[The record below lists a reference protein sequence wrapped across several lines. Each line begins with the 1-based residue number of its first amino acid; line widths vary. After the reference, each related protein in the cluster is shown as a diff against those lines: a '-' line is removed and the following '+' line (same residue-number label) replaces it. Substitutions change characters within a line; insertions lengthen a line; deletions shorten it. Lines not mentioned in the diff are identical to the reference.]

1 MTLESL
7 AKGKMK
13 DMDFPLLG
21 DSYGSKDDKPQ
32 EIVVFMIGGV
42 TFEEARFVAQIN
54 GSGNG
59 LVITLGGTSIVNST
73 VFLQELFR
81 NCWHK

>member
-1 MTLESL
+1 
-7 AKGKMK
+7 MK

-21 DSYGSKDDKPQ
+21 DSYASKDDKPQ

-54 GSGNG
+54 GSRNG
-59 LVITLGGTSIVNST
+59 LFITLGGTSIVNST

-81 NCWHK
+81 NC